1 MANSIFQGDVLPDVN
16 TTKTS
21 ATTAPQFFTDYLSG
35 IAGAGQTALGK
46 PADQL
51 VAGMQPLQTQGYEA
65 VPAAAEA
72 YKPGLAAAG
81 QTAASAAG
89 VNEADINQFMNPY
102 TKNVVDEMARL
113 SQQSMQRNLL
123 PTMKAGFVGSGGL
136 GSQRYASALG
146 QGLADTQA
154 NLTGQQYGA
163 LSAGYKSAVDQAI
176 QNAQAQN
183 LAAKTQADIAAQ
195 EQNLGLTGA
204 GALTKAGAEQQAF
217 EQSKIDAPLKNASN
231 AAALLRNYNVPTSVT
246 ENYKGPMA
254 GVYGTSPL
262 ATLTSLLSLVG
273 SGTAD
278 TTKTTIDPVTGKPVT
293 TTTPGWMTGALDKIG
308 TLLKSSGVT
317 DGFGGTSSPE
327 IDLSWLKNIG
337 VNDKSYTSS
346 DGSIIGTGTAV
357 GEGE

>member
-1 MANSIFQGDVLPDVN
+1 MADSIFQGSALPDVN

-21 ATTAPQFFTDYLSG
+21 ATTAPQFFQDYLSSV
-35 IAGAGQTALGK
+35 AGAGQTALARPG
-46 PADQL
+46 DQL
-51 VAGMQPLQTQGYEA
+51 VAGLQPMQTEGYA
-65 VPAAAEA
+65 AIPAAAKA
-72 YKPGLAAAG
+72 YQPGLTAAG

-89 VNEADINQFMNPY
+89 VNEADVNQFMNPY

-113 SQQSMQRNLL
+113 SQQNVQRNLL
-123 PTMKAGFVGSGGL
+123 PTLKAGFVGTGGL
-136 GSQRYASALG
+136 GSSRYASALG

-163 LSAGYKSAVDQAI
+163 LSSGYKSAVDQAI
-176 QNAQAQN
+176 QNAQLQN

-217 EQSKIDAPLKNASN
+217 EQAKIDAPLKNATN
-231 AAALLRNYNVPTSVT
+231 VAALLRNYNIPTTVT

-262 ATLTSLLSLVG
+262 ATMTGLLSLIG
-273 SGTAD
+273 SGTAE
-278 TTKTTIDPVTGKPVT
+278 TTKTTIDPVTMKPVVT
-293 TTTPGWMTGALDKIG
+293 KQPGWMTSGLGSLASW
-308 TLLKSSGVT
+308 LKSQGASDT
-317 DGFGGTSSPE
+317 
-327 IDLSWLKNIG
+327 DLSWLTNAGANDNSYVDSSGSVIG
-337 VNDKSYTSS
+337 S
-346 DGSIIGTGTAV
+346 GTAV